1 MNSIDLV
8 AKLLATENLTVV
20 RANASTAS
28 FDVSTRVLTLPI
40 WKNMSPEIETMFVM
54 HEVGHALFTTG
65 EEWTKAL
72 KKVEDRKDQRYLRG
86 YMNVV
91 EDARIEKLVKRRF
104 PGSRKSFFA
113 GYNQLLERDFF
124 RLKGKDVNSLQLV
137 DRINIYFKG
146 GITTGVKFDEEEKE
160 FVARIDRCETIE
172 EMITIAQDLYAFSK
186 KRAEELKAQTAEDDI
201 SMSNFGDEDEDDEYD
216 EDFDLDF
223 DGEEDGM
230 PSDEEDEDSDSD
242 EEDESEENHQA
253 NASGNGDVEDDDE
266 DLESQTDKALSESLE
281 ELADTSIK
289 YEYWEF
295 NTKLPHDPVVTYKQV
310 LKDTIE
316 AENRM
321 KESTYNYKAEYDKF
335 MTESE
340 RMVNYLVKEFE
351 MRKSAEAYRRTTIA
365 KSGSLN
371 MNKIHA
377 YKLTDDI
384 FKRISSVADGKNHG
398 MVFLLDWSGSMQNV
412 IQPTIKQVINL
423 VMFCRRIN
431 IPFEV
436 YAFTGEYNRRKW
448 SHEKAERSHWFSNEL
463 ANTRDKN
470 IVFSDSHFDLLN
482 LFSSKMTNLEFQTMS
497 RRFVSGHAMYCSG
510 YHMSSTPLNESL
522 MYMLDFLPAYKRQN
536 NIEKL
541 TLITLSDGAGGGLR
555 HNKRIST
562 YEYRSVPRVKIK
574 NFIADPI
581 TGKNYELTDEA
592 WFQTELLLKVIKE
605 RYNVTTLGFYITE
618 TRRRA
623 LSSVYNDHFGRY
635 ASEEQIEQM
644 RKSFREHGFFSLK
657 GTGRDDLFIIPDTS
671 TKIVDGELQVDADA
685 SAAQIARKFGKMFTT
700 KKTSRVLL
708 DKFIGYVA

>member
-65 EEWTKAL
+65 DEWTKAL

-160 FVARIDRCETIE
+160 FVTRIDRCETIE

-186 KRAEELKAQTAEDDI
+186 KRAEDRKAQTADDDI
-201 SMSNFGDEDEDDEYD
+201 SMSDFDDEDDEDDEYFD
-216 EDFDLDF
+216 EVF
-223 DGEEDGM
+223 DGEEDSEL
-230 PSDEEDEDSDSD
+230 SDQEDEDIDSG
-242 EEDESEENHQA
+242 EEDESEEKRQA

-310 LKDTIE
+310 LKDTAE
-316 AENRM
+316 AETRM

-412 IQPTIKQVINL
+412 IRPTIKQVINL

-448 SHEKAERSHWFSNEL
+448 SREKAERSYWFTNEM

-470 IVFSDSHFDLLN
+470 IVFSDAHFDLLN

-510 YHMSSTPLNESL
+510 YQMSSTPLNESL

-562 YEYRSVPRVKIK
+562 YEYGSVPRVKVK
-574 NFIADPI
+574 NFITDPI
-581 TGKNYELTDEA
+581 TGKNYELTDESRL
-592 WFQTELLLKVIKE
+592 QTELLLKVIKE

-618 TRRRA
+618 TRWLA
-623 LSSVYNDHFGRY
+623 LSSVYNYHFGRY
-635 ASEEQIEQM
+635 ASEEQIETM

-657 GTGRDDLFIIPDTS
+657 GTGRDDLFIIPNTS
-671 TKIVDGELQVDADA
+671 TKIVDGELEVDADA